1 MYVLHARS
9 PVADLGLVLLVF
21 AFYANLAVIATRIHD
36 VPPAAI
42 ALLAALLAA
51 PALCVLVLGRR
62 RLTVDSV
69 LRLMVAYLA
78 VMAAA
83 SLAAIDARAA
93 LAHVGLF
100 ALEGLT
106 VYAVVLNGIR
116 TLPLLRQVIATLVL
130 AGGLLGGLSLYQE
143 IAQTYDRQFAGLAQR
158 NLALE
163 EPGADW
169 GALRALRGTAD
180 VRLAQRAA
188 GPIGEVNRY
197 AQVLLVLVPLA
208 LFQYRQGRTGWR
220 RLPAAAAIVLIVS
233 GVCLTY
239 SRGALTSLG
248 ALLLAMVATG
258 TLRPLRALGAGA
270 GVVVVAVLIAPGYLD
285 RIASIR
291 GVEGLFAPSPL
302 VEADGAVRGRAT
314 EMLAAF
320 HVFLDHPVLGVG
332 PGQYGPHYSVA
343 YQGDPDVAF
352 RFLPTSR
359 RAHNLYLETAAETGL
374 LGLVLFIAIAGTVL
388 ARLWQAR
395 ARLRPAHPAL
405 SELASALALSVF
417 AYLCTAMFLHLSYQR
432 YFWFLLAL
440 AGAAIRVMRETERGV
455 SVP

>member
-239 SRGALTSLG
+239 SRGALASLG
-248 ALLLAMVATG
+248 AL
-258 TLRPLRALGAGA
+258 LRALGAGA

-291 GVEGLFAPSPL
+291 GVEGLFAASPR